1 MRVKRKPLHIEEE
14 ENYVR
19 LEDIIIPED
28 FKKSRT
34 GRLKILRAE
43 EYYLRFG
50 CFDKPISV
58 IAETNERGRVNT
70 LTLIDEYSRYQAAVN
85 LKLEYVVVK
94 YIDVNNIEF
103 VE

>member
-1 MRVKRKPLHIEEE
+1 MRTKKKPLHIDEE

-19 LEDIIIPED
+19 LEDIVIPED

-43 EYYLRFG
+43 EYYSRFG

-70 LTLIDEYSRYQAAVN
+70 LTLIDEYSRYLASKN
-85 LKLEYVVVK
+85 LGLEYVVVK
-94 YIDVNNIEF
+94 YIDINDMRL
-103 VE
+103 

>member
-58 IAETNERGRVNT
+58 IAETNERGKVNT
-70 LTLIDEYSRYQAAVN
+70 LMLIDEYSRYLAAKN
-85 LKLEYVVVK
+85 LELEYVVVK
-94 YIDVNNIEF
+94 YIDINDIKL
-103 VE
+103 

>member
-19 LEDIIIPED
+19 LEDIVIPKD

-34 GRLKILRAE
+34 SRLKIIRAE
-43 EYYLRFG
+43 EYYGRFG

-70 LTLIDEYSRYQAAVN
+70 LMLINEYSRYQAAVN

-94 YIDVNNIEF
+94 YIDINDIEF
-103 VE
+103 V

>member
-43 EYYLRFG
+43 EYYGRFG
-50 CFDKPISV
+50 CFDKPIYV
-58 IAETNERGRVNT
+58 IAETNEKGRVNT
-70 LTLIDEYSRYQAAVN
+70 LMLIDQYSRYQAARN
-85 LKLEYVVVK
+85 LGLEYVIVK
-94 YIDVNNIEF
+94 YIDINDIGL
-103 VE
+103 